1 MNRQPGARRARRARR
16 ARADVGRRRADRPR
30 AVGRRRA
37 ESARPHHRT
46 TRILLG
52 LAVAT
57 GVIALTGA
65 LTFWNSSQPAPA
77 NTTKSS
83 LADTPPSP
91 ATSPSRL
98 SPIAPPVTLTPQ
110 VPQAGTGEFMLA
122 TSAGASTGPAPL
134 RYSVA
139 VEEGLDVDPAKFAK
153 IVDQTLADD
162 RGWRSV
168 GDHEFERVASGE
180 EIRILLATPDT
191 VDQLCAPLD
200 TKGEVSCRNEDRVV
214 INAKRWFFG
223 AEPFQRPLR
232 EYRQYVINH
241 ETGHALGY
249 PHQSCPQPGTP
260 APVMLQQTLRME
272 GCSPNPWPAD
282 GPPH

>member
-1 MNRQPGARRARRARR
+1 
-16 ARADVGRRRADRPR
+16 
-30 AVGRRRA
+30 
-37 ESARPHHRT
+37 
-46 TRILLG
+46 
-52 LAVAT
+52 
-57 GVIALTGA
+57 
-65 LTFWNSSQPAPA
+65 
-77 NTTKSS
+77 
-83 LADTPPSP
+83 
-91 ATSPSRL
+91 
-98 SPIAPPVTLTPQ
+98 
-110 VPQAGTGEFMLA
+110 MLA

-139 VEEGLDVDPAKFAK
+139 VEEGLDVDPAEFAK

-282 GPPH
+282 GSPH